1 MRGNGVSTDIV
12 EAAALAA
19 LEVVN
24 RIERLAPATPS
35 LPRRLYR
42 KPARRCR
49 RAVPPTIPDGA
60 PTMKAPSLLW
70 HNGRIKPWHEAS
82 VHVGAH
88 ALHYGSSVF
97 EGERVYATP
106 SGPQY
111 FRLAEHTERLFNSAR
126 IYDIDIPYT
135 PAQINAAC
143 EEVIRATGLQSAYV
157 RPIAYRAGFTFSL
170 APSPDIADRCR
181 DHRASNGARCTAPPR
196 SRTAWMSASARW
208 TRAAPNTFP
217 AGAKAGGNY
226 LSSQLIAQEAVR
238 GGFVEGIALAPGGL
252 LSEGAG
258 ENLFIVRKG
267 VIYTPPAGASI
278 LCGITRDSVFTLARE
293 LGYEV
298 QEQSLPREML
308 YFADEVFMTGTAAEI
323 TPIRSVDRK
332 LVGDGRPGPVTKAL
346 QKAFFGLFD
355 GSTADRWGWLTPV
368 TARGRRRQE
377 AA

>member
-1 MRGNGVSTDIV
+1 
-12 EAAALAA
+12 
-19 LEVVN
+19 
-24 RIERLAPATPS
+24 
-35 LPRRLYR
+35 
-42 KPARRCR
+42 
-49 RAVPPTIPDGA
+49 
-60 PTMKAPSLLW
+60 MKAPTLLW

-126 IYDIDIPYT
+126 IYDIVIPYT
-135 PAQINAAC
+135 PAQITAAC

-170 APSPDIADRCR
+170 APPPDLAVDVAIIAIEWGSM
-181 DHRASNGARCTAPPR
+181 HGAAALADGVDVCI
-196 SRTAWMSASARW
+196 SSW

-258 ENLFIVRKG
+258 ENLFIVRKNI
-267 VIYTPPAGASI
+267 IYTPPAGASI
-278 LCGITRDSVFTLARE
+278 LCGITRDSVFTLARD

-355 GSTADRWGWLTPV
+355 GSTEDRWGWLTPV
-368 TARGRRRQE
+368 TTAAAATQE